1 MSPAGPSIAAPN
13 RRRPKSDEKA
23 SGRRQPPGF
32 TAINLNAGTSIT
44 QTIWRSLLW
53 REWHEH
59 KWKLASLAA
68 IMLSMEAVAIW
79 GDPQFVTLDAPV
91 SAFFG
96 VAPLAIFVAMGS
108 AAGERTAGTLAF
120 ARSLPANRSLL
131 AASKLT
137 AGVAT
142 LLASIALASL
152 LPLVWLVIFQWKGSA
167 IHESPFK
174 GFGPFESLVLSGL
187 LAAGV
192 AASCF
197 AWAVALGVNKASEIR
212 AGLSG
217 AGLLLVAVLFRALDA
232 KFRLMPEPTFASRLL
247 RSLNEIGPLGLTL
260 LLEPLA
266 SPLRVVALQLAAWAS
281 LTAWTLRRYGRTED
295 LAPSSSGAGRA
306 FWGGLSSS
314 NRTFIRPA
322 CQTMLGALVW
332 KQAREAA
339 PFCLSAAVSIAC
351 LSAWVGMMDLPKA
364 SLEELLTVITI
375 GAAMLTGLLIGIG
388 TFIGELQ
395 ERVLEFWRSRPIR
408 PALWFWAKY
417 FTGLAASALF
427 LAIPIAASG
436 QYGRNLAMA
445 FLPWLAIVYSLAVC
459 LTCLVRHSFYAGV
472 LSFTL
477 GLFLLVFSTARKAW
491 LNPASFS
498 VVLYRSQELTFADW
512 LVYVYVPY
520 FAITAS
526 VAAAIALAAWQAVK
540 RDLGSHRIGEFGAG
554 RPWHAQ
560 S

>member
-1 MSPAGPSIAAPN
+1 M
-13 RRRPKSDEKA
+13 
-23 SGRRQPPGF
+23 
-32 TAINLNAGTSIT
+32 

-68 IMLSMEAVAIW
+68 IMLSMQAVAIW
-79 GDPQFVTLDAPV
+79 GDPQFITLDAPV

-217 AGLLLVAVLFRALDA
+217 AALLLIALLFRALDA
-232 KFRLMPEPTFASRLL
+232 KYRHLPDPAFGIQLL

-260 LLEPLA
+260 LFEPQPN
-266 SPLRVVALQLAAWAS
+266 PLRVVALQLAAWAT
-281 LTAWTLRRYGRTED
+281 LTGWTLHRYGRTED

-306 FWGGLSSS
+306 FWGGHSGSKH
-314 NRTFIRPA
+314 TFIRPA
-322 CQTMLGALVW
+322 CRTMLGALVW

-339 PFCLSAAVSIAC
+339 PFCLAAALLVAGFGGWVRMMN
-351 LSAWVGMMDLPKA
+351 LSQEEF
-364 SLEELLTVITI
+364 EELLAVIAI
-375 GAAMLTGLLIGIG
+375 WAAMLTGLLIGIG

-395 ERVLEFWRSRPIR
+395 VRMLEFWRSRPIR

-436 QYGRNLAMA
+436 PYGRNLALV
-445 FLPWLAIVYSLAVC
+445 FLPWLAIVYSLADC

-477 GLFLLVFSTARKAW
+477 ALFLLVFSTAHKAW
-491 LNPASFS
+491 LNAVSFV
-498 VVLYRSQELTFADW
+498 VVLSRARELSFADW
-512 LVYVYVPY
+512 LLYVYVPY
-520 FAITAS
+520 SLIAAF
-526 VAAAIALAAWQAVK
+526 VAAAIALAAWQSVK
-540 RDLGSHRIGEFGAG
+540 RDLGSHRIGEFGRSMASA
-554 RPWHAQ
+554 R
-560 S
+560 